1 MLVEREQQFDRWKHA
16 FPVTWPYARLKCP
29 PFSQPGAFVLHLYL
43 GDHDVGILV
52 PAAPSNLYHAV
63 SIANRFTLCSGG
75 PRVQGIGSQL
85 SPCRSSLYCQTVK
98 LCSTTGTVAK
108 PHIGFLI
115 PARKLRH
122 CHFWILNWAT
132 EWSQNLNFLPTAKRL
147 WV

>member
-1 MLVEREQQFDRWKHA
+1 MMSSLFFRYYSSVTSNLHCSWGGGRNRNHSSLLWCWWKHA
-16 FPVTWPYARLKCP
+16 FLVTWPYARLRCP

-108 PHIGFLI
+108 PQ
-115 PARKLRH
+115 A
-122 CHFWILNWAT
+122 LNPYWF
-132 EWSQNLNFLPTAKRL
+132 SDSI
-147 WV
+147 